1 MACATANALSG
12 VVFIGRPLAGRAAA
26 RSYVDRSTAQNRDDH
41 SGPSELRMAISY
53 EFWRAV
59 SGPERETVIGALW
72 SFRGAKAKGSYPP
85 TAAVADAARTRKD
98 PVGKQVISDRRAMR
112 GFGARFEAQNM

>member
-41 SGPSELRMAISY
+41 RGPSELRMAISY

-59 SGPERETVIGALW
+59 SGPERETVIGAEPTADGDKRTVCPPAPA
-72 SFRGAKAKGSYPP
+72 SATRHGASCVSRRVRMAPP
-85 TAAVADAARTRKD
+85 TAPARPER
-98 PVGKQVISDRRAMR
+98 
-112 GFGARFEAQNM
+112 

>member
-41 SGPSELRMAISY
+41 RGPSELRMAISY

-85 TAAVADAARTRKD
+85 KAAVADAVQGTQKTT
-98 PVGKQVISDRRAMR
+98 VGLN
-112 GFGARFEAQNM
+112 GFAVGGRSEER

>member
-41 SGPSELRMAISY
+41 RGPSELRMAISY

-59 SGPERETVIGALW
+59 SGPERETVIDPLQNFAPAGRCRPSGGRWGTGTKPA
-72 SFRGAKAKGSYPP
+72 SFETSW
-85 TAAVADAARTRKD
+85 
-98 PVGKQVISDRRAMR
+98 Q
-112 GFGARFEAQNM
+112 